1 MDSFLKLLLRKVF
14 PLFSLL
20 ALFSCNEL
28 PTDVGFNLIND
39 TITVKVL
46 SSDTS
51 RIIYKSEVIATSPS
65 VVNASILFCGSSN
78 ETQALSIIRFA
89 FVPDT
94 LSYLTENDIISAKF
108 FIYPTRYAL
117 GDTNNANFGFT
128 VKKVEN
134 YWSVNSN
141 LDSVS
146 VPGFFSR
153 DVGSYNGA
161 IQLKDTMNSVS
172 LDLEKK
178 LITEWLQLRPD
189 TNAAVINW
197 GIALIPNQN
206 SNVIYSFGGEGVGN
220 STPTKIP
227 LIQVIYK
234 DKNSKLDTFYLYSAL
249 NASFLKYPK
258 TTDDEIVI
266 QGGLDVRTNL
276 YFDISQIPKLASI
289 SKMELELTLNKEKT
303 VLGNDSLKDVFR
315 IDFVSDSLGAHGNY
329 YYYASKID
337 SNSSIYR
344 CPSVTSAA
352 VLWNRF
358 DGKGILQIRPSD
370 FAAQYQKLD
379 KLVFYG
385 INDPDPIKRPKVK
398 IVYTIQSKK

>member
-1 MDSFLKLLLRKVF
+1 MEDLIKLVRKIF
-14 PLFSLL
+14 PLISLL

-28 PTDVGFNLIND
+28 PTDVGFKLIND

-46 SSDTS
+46 SSDTLNL
-51 RIIYKSEVIATSPS
+51 IYKTETLEKSPS
-65 VVNASILFCGSSN
+65 VVNASILFCGVAN
-78 ETQALSIIRFA
+78 QTEALSIIRFA
-89 FVPDT
+89 FIPDT

-108 FIYPTRYAL
+108 FIYPSRYAL
-117 GDTNNANFGFT
+117 GDTNNANFGFN

-141 LDSVS
+141 WDSVS

-153 DVGSYNGA
+153 DVGNYSGA

-172 LDLEKK
+172 LDLDKK

-197 GIALIPNQN
+197 GIALIPNPN

-220 STPTKIP
+220 NTPTKIP

-234 DKNSKLDTFYLYSAL
+234 DKNSNLDTFYLYSAL
-249 NASFLKYPK
+249 NASFIKYPK
-258 TTDDEIVI
+258 PADDAILI

-289 SKMELELTLNKEKT
+289 SKMELELTLDKNKT
-303 VLGNDSLKDVFR
+303 ILGNTTLKDVFR
-315 IDFVSDSLGAHGNY
+315 IDFVSDSLGAQGNY

-337 SNSSIYR
+337 SNSYVYR

-352 VLWNRF
+352 ELWNRF
-358 DGKGILQIRPSD
+358 DGKGKLQIRASD
-370 FAAQYQKLD
+370 FTSQYQQLD

-385 INDPDPIKRPKVK
+385 LNDTDPSKRPKVK
-398 IVYTIQSKK
+398 IIYTMQSKK